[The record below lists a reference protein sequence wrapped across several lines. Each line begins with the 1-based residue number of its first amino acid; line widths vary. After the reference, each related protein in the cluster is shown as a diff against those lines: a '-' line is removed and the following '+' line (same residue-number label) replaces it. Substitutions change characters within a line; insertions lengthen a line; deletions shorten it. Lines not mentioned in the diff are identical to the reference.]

1 MNKKIKEDVKIKVA
15 KIRINNTEYN
25 EFDEAAKKLN
35 TQKTVIIRE
44 AVKEYLSA
52 RNIEIWNN

>member
-1 MNKKIKEDVKIKVA
+1 MSKKIKEDTKIKVA
-15 KIRINNTEYN
+15 KIRINNAEYA
-25 EFDEAAKKLN
+25 EFDEAAKKLA

-44 AVKEYLSA
+44 AVREYLSA